1 VISSSYDPLIVGL
14 RNGVKSDQA
23 IGASAAEIAQGFE
36 SLLVRQF
43 LAAARSASLLS
54 EEPSSESGWRE
65 MGDDALAGFVT
76 KQGGFGLTKQIT
88 SLLEQ
93 AQVSN
98 RSGIVAGLDSK
109 VTRVNS
115 AGALNGKPDLAVFVE
130 LGGKFERSD
139 QSR

>member
-1 VISSSYDPLIVGL
+1 MISSSYDPLIVGL

-43 LAAARSASLLS
+43 LTAARSASLLS
-54 EEPSSESGWRE
+54 EESSSESGWRE

-93 AQVSN
+93 AQVT
-98 RSGIVAGLDSK
+98 RLSGMVAAFDSQ
-109 VTRVNS
+109 VTMVTS
-115 AGALNGKPDLAVFVE
+115 SGALNGASDIAVSH
-130 LGGKFERSD
+130 RSAQEIRRPA